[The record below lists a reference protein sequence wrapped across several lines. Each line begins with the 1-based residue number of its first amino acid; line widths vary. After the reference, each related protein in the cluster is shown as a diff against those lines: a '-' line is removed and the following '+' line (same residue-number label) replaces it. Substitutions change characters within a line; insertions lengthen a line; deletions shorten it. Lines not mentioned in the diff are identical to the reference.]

1 MLRNISYNNLK
12 IRSEINHLVGS
23 PFTILKRIKIGGV
36 GSPKYIISQTDSKIN
51 NLLNL
56 DNNINQCNIEIRPK
70 GIIISFRSLL
80 ETYALTIPF
89 YKLKMFKGKSNEYS
103 IYKDEYFIKVV
114 AKKIMNMNSL
124 KKLINLNYLIKYFCD
139 HTSNTSPTTI
149 FYCLYVGLYNL

>member
-70 GIIISFRSLL
+70 GIIICFRSLL

-103 IYKDEYFIKVV
+103 IYKDEYFIKVL
-114 AKKIMNMNSL
+114 AKK
-124 KKLINLNYLIKYFCD
+124 K
-139 HTSNTSPTTI
+139 
-149 FYCLYVGLYNL
+149 

>member
-1 MLRNISYNNLK
+1 MLRNISYNNSK
-12 IRSEINHLVGS
+12 IRSEINHLVGN

-56 DNNINQCNIEIRPK
+56 DNNINQCNIEIRPN
-70 GIIISFRSLL
+70 GIIICFRSLL

-103 IYKDEYFIKVV
+103 IYKDEYFIKIL
-114 AKKIMNMNSL
+114 AKKNNEHEFIKKINKL
-124 KKLINLNYLIKYFCD
+124 KL
-139 HTSNTSPTTI
+139 SN
-149 FYCLYVGLYNL
+149 

>member
-70 GIIISFRSLL
+70 GIIICFRSLL

-114 AKKIMNMNSL
+114 AKKNNEHEFI
-124 KKLINLNYLIKYFCD
+124 KKINKFKL
-139 HTSNTSPTTI
+139 SN
-149 FYCLYVGLYNL
+149 